1 MLGTARASI
10 ARAVCVWT
18 TAVLSDAAWLT
29 PERARAY
36 RRVMLAVMVVIGLGW
51 VGLSHHGLDPT
62 GKPLGTDFVSF
73 WTAARMAI
81 AGQSAAVYEP
91 ALHAAAEHAAFAD
104 VASYFAFFYPPVF
117 LLLCLPLAALPYFG
131 ALVVWL
137 GLTGLVYW
145 RSLRAIWPQ
154 GGTALIAFPAVF
166 IDIGHGQNGL
176 LTAALFASALTLLD
190 RRPVLAGM
198 ALGCLIYKPQFLL
211 AAPLVLLAARCW
223 WALLGLVL
231 SGLAL
236 VVMSA
241 AVFGVG
247 TWRAF
252 LATTTLAREA
262 LEQGL
267 MGFEKLQS
275 VFGAVRLLGGGV
287 GFAYALQGVMAAGVL
302 ICLIRLAIRR
312 PPGTALMAALAAAAP
327 LITPFV
333 LDYDLLVLAAPLAWM
348 MRGALRTGFAAWEKS
363 ALAAG
368 FALPLVSRTFAGF
381 ALLSLGPV
389 VLLAVFAVVVARGA
403 RRCHINAGLS
413 D

>member
-10 ARAVCVWT
+10 ARAVFVWMIT
-18 TAVLSDAAWLT
+18 CLREAAWLT
-29 PERARAY
+29 PDRARAY
-36 RRVMLAVMVVIGLGW
+36 RRVMLAVMVVTGLGW

-81 AGQSAAVYEP
+81 SGQPAAVYEP
-91 ALHAAAEHAAFAD
+91 ALHAAAEHAAFPG
-104 VASYFAFFYPPVF
+104 VARYFAFFYPPVF
-117 LLLCLPLAALPYFG
+117 LLMCLPLAALPYFG
-131 ALVVWL
+131 ALIVWL
-137 GLTGLVYW
+137 GVTGLAYW
-145 RSLRAIWPQ
+145 RSLRAVWPQ

-166 IDIGHGQNGL
+166 IDLGHGQNGL
-176 LTAALFASALTLLD
+176 LTAALFAIALTLMD
-190 RRPVLAGM
+190 RRPVLAGI

-211 AAPLVLLAARCW
+211 AVPLVLLVARRW
-223 WALLGLVL
+223 SALLGLVV
-231 SGLAL
+231 SGVGLAAI
-236 VVMSA
+236 SA

-252 LATTTLAREA
+252 LATTALAREA

-287 GFAYALQGVMAAGVL
+287 GLAYALQGVMSVGVL
-302 ICLIRLAIRR
+302 ICLIRLALRR
-312 PPGTALMAALAAAAP
+312 PTGATLVAALAAAAP

-333 LDYDLLVLAAPLAWM
+333 LDYDLLVVAAPLAWM
-348 MRGALRTGFAAWEKS
+348 MHGALRTGFEPWEKS
-363 ALAAG
+363 VLAAG
-368 FALPLVSRTFAGF
+368 FALPLVSRQLAGF
-381 ALLSLGPV
+381 ASLPLGPA
-389 VLLAVFAVVVARGA
+389 VLLAVFAVVVARAA
-403 RRCHINAGLS
+403 RRPYLYAGLL

>member
-10 ARAVCVWT
+10 ARAVCVWMI
-18 TAVLSDAAWLT
+18 AFLRDAAWLT
-29 PERARAY
+29 PERAGAY
-36 RRVMLAVMVVIGLGW
+36 RRVMLAMMVVTGLGW
-51 VGLSHHGLDPT
+51 VGLSHHGLDLT

-91 ALHAAAEHAAFAD
+91 ALHAAAEHAAFPD

-117 LLLCLPLAALPYFG
+117 LLMCLPLAALPYLG

-137 GLTGLVYW
+137 GVTGLAYW

-154 GGTALIAFPAVF
+154 GGTALVTFPAVF

-176 LTAALFASALTLLD
+176 LTAALFATAMKLMD

-211 AAPLVLLAARCW
+211 AVPLVLLVARRW
-223 WALLGLVL
+223 WALLGLAL
-231 SGLAL
+231 SSMALAAI
-236 VVMSA
+236 SA

-252 LATTTLAREA
+252 LATTALAREA

-287 GFAYALQGVMAAGVL
+287 GLAYALQAVMATGVL
-302 ICLIRLAIRR
+302 ICLIRLAMRR
-312 PPGTALMAALAAAAP
+312 PPGDALVAALAVAAP

-333 LDYDLLVLAAPLAWM
+333 LDYDLLVLAAPLAWI
-348 MRGALRTGFAAWEKS
+348 MRGALRSGFAPWEKS
-363 ALAAG
+363 VLAAG
-368 FALPLVSRTFAGF
+368 FALPLVSRTLAGF
-381 ALLSLGPV
+381 ALLPLGPV
-389 VLLAVFAVVVARGA
+389 VLLATFAVVVARVA
-403 RRCHINAGLS
+403 QRPYLNASLS